1 MVSAINDRI
10 KFVDTNI
17 LLSHL
22 DQLENEDFFFLS
34 SVTLEELEDIKT
46 NKNKTDD
53 LRYAARK
60 AVRFLDKNENKY
72 DVIIFNSFIGKNY
85 IPDNLIINNDAM
97 IIGCA
102 AYIQYDQKIN
112 ITFVSDDILARMIAK
127 KCFELDVSD
136 IDDIEQIYKGYKVLE
151 GNSQEINQYMDIMD
165 YSEWS
170 VNEYLIIKNK
180 DDDSIKEMRFD
191 GEKFVPLK
199 LPPSKYI
206 KAKNELQ
213 RCALDILLNSDITV
227 AAILGGY
234 GSGKTHLCMQM
245 ALYHTVEKGN
255 HSKIVGIREP
265 YGEGREVGY
274 LPGTLDDKVDL
285 FFQPLIQQLHGGEF
299 ELNKLKQQG
308 VLESNIPYYLKGMT
322 YDNSILIVDE
332 AEDLTKKQ
340 LRLIGTRLGE
350 NSKIFL
356 SGDYKQSVI
365 DTSKNNALV
374 EMCNTF
380 KGNKNFGCIY
390 LNEDVRSETSKMFA
404 ELFSNK

>member
-46 NKNKTDD
+46 NKNKTED

-72 DVIIFNSFIGKNY
+72 DVVIFNSFIGKNY

-180 DDDSIKEMRFD
+180 DNDSIKEMRFD
-191 GEKFVPLK
+191 GEKFIPLK
-199 LPPSKYI
+199 ILSEIP
-206 KAKNELQ
+206 L
-213 RCALDILLNSDITV
+213 ALADGMN
-227 AAILGGY
+227 
-234 GSGKTHLCMQM
+234 
-245 ALYHTVEKGN
+245 
-255 HSKIVGIREP
+255 
-265 YGEGREVGY
+265 GE
-274 LPGTLDDKVDL
+274 
-285 FFQPLIQQLHGGEF
+285 
-299 ELNKLKQQG
+299 
-308 VLESNIPYYLKGMT
+308 M
-322 YDNSILIVDE
+322 
-332 AEDLTKKQ
+332 
-340 LRLIGTRLGE
+340 
-350 NSKIFL
+350 
-356 SGDYKQSVI
+356 
-365 DTSKNNALV
+365 
-374 EMCNTF
+374 
-380 KGNKNFGCIY
+380 
-390 LNEDVRSETSKMFA
+390 
-404 ELFSNK
+404 